1 MNPRMPNP
9 LLHRDCLLVSKGSL
23 FFLGHTVLSKNA
35 TVNSK
40 HKRDD
45 KVLLSML

>member
-9 LLHRDCLLVSKGSL
+9 LLHRDCLLVSKGSGTRCT
-23 FFLGHTVLSKNA
+23 FKNA

-40 HKRDD
+40 HTRDD